1 MPVFFKQGANHSLV
15 ASSGWPFADMR
26 RGYRLSETI
35 GVFFDAVPEAG
46 VLSIATGAVTV
57 AVPSKRISATNAP
70 GVE

>member
-1 MPVFFKQGANHSLV
+1 MISAIMWLAGV
-15 ASSGWPFADMR
+15 DDER
-26 RGYRLSETI
+26 DYRLSEMI
-35 GVFFDAVPEAG
+35 GVFFDAVPDAG